1 MDAQLRLLAEARS
14 ADSPEAPAAWRIDAT
29 TKAVGRSG
37 IARAREALRQAR
49 HRPLGDPAPAGPSVA
64 DQADA
69 DHTHTVA
76 A

>member
-1 MDAQLRLLAEARS
+1 MDAQLRLLAEARA

-49 HRPLGDPAPAGPSVA
+49 HRPLVDHQPEGRPVA
-64 DQADA
+64 DQPGAD
-69 DHTHTVA
+69 DSHTVA

>member
-37 IARAREALRQAR
+37 IAQAREALRQAR
-49 HRPLGDPAPAGPSVA
+49 HRPPADHHLDGTPVPEHPG
-64 DQADA
+64 A